1 MFIQAAP
8 PARTKTR
15 PAASNAL
22 PADTPCPALRT
33 PSSAARFPPSGR
45 QVETQLPGALLTI
58 SSTGPASEAN
68 GSTPL
73 ITIGGY
79 ASSANLLRSN
89 ILVCK
94 AVVHVVDTVLLVSKK
109 KEGRSLGKGRSSYP
123 QGGAASAGAAHPSAP
138 LAMPRDDRSS
148 ALAAPRPVQPVPC
161 HVPTLL
167 TRLPSWLALRL
178 QPSSPL
184 STIVP
189 YSVALEGLSPR
200 TAQPAAAAA
209 AAAPGVESA
218 PAPVP
223 AGEAAIR
230 AALVQQRQEQE
241 AERKAQS
248 VALAS
253 APAVEAASQQG
264 TLTALSANT
273 SLAGGT
279 TAARFTAANC
289 PSNPLIAL
297 QLHNDTGAFAKLLQ
311 AAAVPWL
318 EDPTADVTVLA
329 PTDLAMQASWGE
341 GVAWGWHAS
350 SIANDTSCACRLALL
365 PT

>member
-1 MFIQAAP
+1 M
-8 PARTKTR
+8 
-15 PAASNAL
+15 
-22 PADTPCPALRT
+22 
-33 PSSAARFPPSGR
+33 
-45 QVETQLPGALLTI
+45 
-58 SSTGPASEAN
+58 
-68 GSTPL
+68 
-73 ITIGGY
+73 
-79 ASSANLLRSN
+79 
-89 ILVCK
+89 
-94 AVVHVVDTVLLVSKK
+94 VDTVLLVSQRKRAFQG
-109 KEGRSLGKGRSSYP
+109 EGRSSYK
-123 QGGAASAGAAHPSAP
+123 QGSAADAGAAHPSAP
-138 LAMPRDDRSS
+138 SPCGDRSS
-148 ALAAPRPVQPVPC
+148 ELAAPRPGQPVPC

-167 TRLPSWLALRL
+167 PRLPCLLALRP

-200 TAQPAAAAA
+200 TAQPAAA

-297 QLHNDTGAFAKLLQ
+297 QLRNDTGAFAKLLQ

-318 EDPTADVTVLA
+318 EDPTADVTLLA
-329 PTDLAMQASWGE
+329 PTDLAMQAS
-341 GVAWGWHAS
+341 
-350 SIANDTSCACRLALL
+350 
-365 PT
+365 